1 MNVLN
6 MKQSRGGGVDA
17 PRPLGKLSAE
27 DRAIIRAWLPG
38 LPMMD

>member
-17 PRPLGKLSAE
+17 PRRLGELSAE
-27 DRAIIRAWLPG
+27 DRAIISAWLPG
-38 LPMMD
+38 LPMD